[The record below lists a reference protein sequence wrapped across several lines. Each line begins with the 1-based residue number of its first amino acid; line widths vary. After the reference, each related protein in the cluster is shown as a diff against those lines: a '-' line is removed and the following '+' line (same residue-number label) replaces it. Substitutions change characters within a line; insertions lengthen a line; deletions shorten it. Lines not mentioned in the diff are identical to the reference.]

1 MSDQWHLL
9 AFLIRPIARCT
20 SVTRRPLQ
28 HSLAQLATQ
37 MIAKFIAGLDFDL
50 ARDDDVWLI
59 GLFDANF
66 SFKKI
71 SFFTVKLFY
80 TLEHW
85 DQDFQPY
92 LYPSTECS

>member
-66 SFKKI
+66 SLKK
-71 SFFTVKLFY
+71 
-80 TLEHW
+80 
-85 DQDFQPY
+85 
-92 LYPSTECS
+92 